1 MALEINPFQLPDDQK
16 GWRGIE
22 VHGRPRRRVYT
33 VLETDQVLVTALLQI
48 PGEPGVRH
56 SHETGELSFRWGG
69 DMTPFITWHP
79 PGEWHGGAAE
89 VRASK
94 ASEVADGVALLRSQ
108 LQSGRGGGRVAAPH
122 RRDAPGADRRAAAPG
137 AQRQG
142 PRGRPR
148 SADRPPLPAVQDD
161 DRRRLL
167 PRGAHY
173 HRPVVRLSDPR
184 EWP

>member
-1 MALEINPFQLPDDQK
+1 MAIEINPFQLPEDQK

-89 VRASK
+89 VRADRSR
-94 ASEVADGVALLRSQ
+94 EVAEGVALLRSQ
-108 LQSGRGGGRVAAPH
+108 LKTGAVEVESLLRIAETLQEQIDALQHQARNAKGPAGG
-122 RRDAPGADRRAAAPG
+122 PGLLIDLLF
-137 AQRQG
+137 
-142 PRGRPR
+142 
-148 SADRPPLPAVQDD
+148 PPFKTTIDD
-161 DRRRLL
+161 
-167 PRGAHY
+167 PSY
-173 HRPVVRLSDPR
+173 PEVRTLTGQWYD
-184 EWP
+184 